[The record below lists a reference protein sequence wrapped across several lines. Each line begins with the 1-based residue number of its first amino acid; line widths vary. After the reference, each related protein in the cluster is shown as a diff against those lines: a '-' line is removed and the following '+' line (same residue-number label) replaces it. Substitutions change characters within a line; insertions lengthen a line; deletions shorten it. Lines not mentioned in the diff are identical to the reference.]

1 MPNELRMPDTT
12 DQATIR
18 IGTRRSELALRQTQ
32 MVRDAIA
39 HLGYATDVI
48 TFSTVG
54 DERLDVPLPQIGGK
68 GVFTAELEAALLRGG
83 VDMCVHSLKDLPT
96 ENPSGLDV
104 GAVLPRDDP
113 RDALLIRSDV
123 AAVTDTLETLPPGAR
138 VGTSSLRRA
147 AMLRYLRADLRVVD
161 VRGNV
166 PTRVQK
172 LDDGQMEAIVLA
184 GAGLRRLGLEGRIT
198 QWLGVPLWLPAPAQG
213 IIAVQIRRDDA
224 RIREILTHVH
234 HEASWQAAVAERAFL
249 HELEGGCQVPVG
261 ALARPRDGALWL
273 DAAIL
278 DVDGGEAARGGGWV
292 ETGGGGAAA
301 SGARLAVS
309 LLASGGAALLARAR
323 GLTTAPHAGAAGA
336 LAAFRVFAC
345 VACDSRLGFADWYA
359 KRTCTHHN

>member
-1 MPNELRMPDTT
+1 MPNELRMPD
-12 DQATIR
+12 ASNHPTIR
-18 IGTRRSELALRQTQ
+18 IGTRRSELALRQAH

-39 HLGYATDVI
+39 LLGYASDVI

-83 VDMCVHSLKDLPT
+83 VDLCVHSLKDLPT

-104 GAVLPRDDP
+104 GAVLPRDDA
-113 RDALLIRSDV
+113 RDALLVRSDV
-123 AAVTDTLETLPPGAR
+123 AAVTATLETLPPGAR

-213 IIAVQIRRDDA
+213 IIAIQIRQDDA

-234 HEASWQAAVAERAFL
+234 HDASWQAALAERAFL
-249 HELEGGCQVPVG
+249 HELKGGCQVPVG
-261 ALARPRDGALWL
+261 ALAAARDGALWL

-292 ETGGGGAAA
+292 ETGGAAA

-336 LAAFRVFAC
+336 
-345 VACDSRLGFADWYA
+345 
-359 KRTCTHHN
+359 